1 MYFLYAPI
9 SNDKITKLN
18 KCTLDYHYD
27 LFDKKFNNIKLLDH
41 SFSQKEI
48 NKYFIKTTRSYELQL
63 RDIKNYLNRKFSLN
77 HNEKFYEIILGYW
90 LIHLISKFYFFENL
104 YNFLSKKEI
113 IPIQTINKKKLAPL
127 NTDTFLDLF
136 VNSEDYQ
143 NYLFSFYLS
152 LINAKTYKI
161 DTDFVLNQKIKTK
174 YRYLRK
180 FKYYLVNFIL
190 KIIKPKTIFFDL
202 NIKNRFD
209 SLLKKSFIA
218 ISSYFNLICYDYG
231 FISGKCINSKS
242 NLNSIDEIVN
252 KDKLFT
258 YLINNIPLN
267 ITKNI
272 LINKNDIFA
281 YVPKNLFTYNN
292 HFSND
297 FSFFYSNFYESVNLY
312 IGQHGSQ
319 YGIQNNHI
327 LEYLERRISDNY
339 FTYGWE
345 DGDNT
350 ISLNKS
356 YLNKSLSNKNV
367 KNFKNLLYV
376 TNNNPI
382 FFQRFQSH
390 QQPFN
395 NKIDY
400 QDTPIDFIKNSLL
413 KEKILFR
420 SYKSSNKKIF
430 KNISKIQKNFPNLK
444 IDKNLN
450 ISKSILNSRIIVL
463 DHIGTAYFESLIQN
477 KPTFL
482 ILNKLSN
489 NFRKKFN
496 SIERKLIQNKML
508 FYSPVLA
515 SKFINDS
522 YNDINIFWSSENV
535 QKTIKELIN
544 NYYNIDDKWFNSIR
558 KRFH

>member
-9 SNDKITKLN
+9 FNDKIAKLN

-27 LFDKKFNNIKLLDH
+27 LFDKKFNDIKLLDH

-48 NKYFIKTTRSYELQL
+48 NKYFIKTTRSYETQL
-63 RDIKNYLNRKFSLN
+63 SNIKNYLNRKFSLN

-104 YNFLSKKEI
+104 YNYLSKKEI
-113 IPIQTINKKKLAPL
+113 IPIQIINKKKVAPL

-161 DTDFVLNQKIKTK
+161 DTDFTLNQKTKKK

-180 FKYYLVNFIL
+180 FKYYLFNFIL
-190 KIIKPKTIFFDL
+190 KVIKPKTIFFNL

-209 SLLKKSFIA
+209 SILKKFFVA

-231 FISGKCINSKS
+231 FISEKCINSKS
-242 NLNSIDEIVN
+242 SLNSIDEIIH

-258 YLINNIPLN
+258 FLINNIPLN

-272 LINKNDIFA
+272 SRNKNDIFA

-292 HFSND
+292 HFTDD
-297 FSFFYSNFYESVNLY
+297 FSFFYSNFYERVNLF
-312 IGQHGSQ
+312 ICQHGSQ

-345 DGDNT
+345 DGGNT

-356 YLNKSLSNKNV
+356 FLNKSYFNKNA
-367 KNFKNLLYV
+367 KNFNNLLFV

-382 FFQRFQSH
+382 FFLRFQSH

-395 NKIDY
+395 NTIDY
-400 QDTPIDFIKNSLL
+400 QNIPIEFIRVSLF

-420 SYKSSNKKIF
+420 PYIGSGHKMF
-430 KNISKIQKNFPNLK
+430 KNLTKIKNYFPNLK
-444 IDKNLN
+444 IDKSLN
-450 ISKSILNSRIIVL
+450 ISKSILNSRIVVL
-463 DHIGTAYFESLIQN
+463 DHFGTAYFESLIQN

-496 SIERKLIQNKML
+496 SIELKLIKNKML
-508 FYSPVLA
+508 FYSPALA

-544 NYYNIDDKWFNSIR
+544 NYYNIDDKWFNSLK
-558 KRFH
+558 KRFL